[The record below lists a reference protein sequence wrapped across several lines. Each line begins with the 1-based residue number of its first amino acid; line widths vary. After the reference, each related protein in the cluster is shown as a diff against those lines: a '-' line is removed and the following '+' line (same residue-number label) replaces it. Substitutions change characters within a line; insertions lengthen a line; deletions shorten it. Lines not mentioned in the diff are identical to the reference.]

1 MHPERPVGT
10 AGSPRPRFGLRGRTP
25 LIPAILGLVL
35 LVVACG
41 QSPTPTPTLA
51 PAASAQ
57 PTPPSTPLP
66 TPTAVPTPTPNPLDA
81 DLLDHRFTVLVVGED
96 VSAARRARGYIGDN
110 TDAMMVVSVSPGQRR
125 VAMVS
130 LPRDTVNIPLPNGQ
144 LWTGKVNA
152 IANSYGIDVLR
163 QAIADLLHVKIKYYV
178 KVNMD
183 DFVNLVDA
191 VGGIS
196 VNVKT
201 YVYEPRWGLNMAP
214 GRVHLDG
221 ITALHFARARHYD
234 SDYARAAR
242 QQQVI
247 HALALKYTNRQT
259 HVNVVRLFRT
269 LASLE
274 TNLPLRELPTLVALA
289 RRAARS
295 DYVTQVLMPPQ
306 FALAWGDQGD
316 GRGWVMIPN
325 VEAMR
330 KQVRQMFGD

>member
-1 MHPERPVGT
+1 LTT
-10 AGSPRPRFGLRGRTP
+10 AL
-25 LIPAILGLVL
+25 AL
-35 LVVACG
+35 LAAACG
-41 QSPTPTPTLA
+41 QSPPPTPSALA
-51 PAASAQ
+51 TATIEPSAPPTAS
-57 PTPPSTPLP
+57 PTPF
-66 TPTAVPTPTPNPLDA
+66 ATPTPNPLDA

-110 TDAMMVVSVSPGQRR
+110 TDALMVVSVSSGQAG

-130 LPRDTVNIPLPNGQ
+130 MPRDTVNIPLPNGQ

-163 QAIADLLHVKIKYYV
+163 QALADLLHVRIPYYV

-201 YVYEPRWGLNMAP
+201 VVQEPRWHLYLTP
-214 GRVHLDG
+214 GRAHLDG
-221 ITALHFARARHYD
+221 ITALHYTRARHYD
-234 SDYARAAR
+234 NDYARAAR

-247 HALALKYTNRQT
+247 HALALKYTNHNTRI
-259 HVNVVRLFRT
+259 NLPRLFRT
-269 LASLE
+269 LASLQ
-274 TNLPLRELPTLVALA
+274 TNLPLAELPTLVALA
-289 RRAARS
+289 RRAART
-295 DYVTQVLMPPQ
+295 DFVAQVLMPPQ

-330 KQVRQMFGD
+330 KQVRHLFGP

>member
-1 MHPERPVGT
+1 MGT
-10 AGSPRPRFGLRGRTP
+10 ARSPRRLPGSGARTP
-25 LIPAILGLVL
+25 FFLAIGLALIVA
-35 LVVACG
+35 ACG
-41 QSPTPTPTLA
+41 QAPTPSPTAVASVTAQATASPTP
-51 PAASAQ
+51 SA
-57 PTPPSTPLP
+57 TPL
-66 TPTAVPTPTPNPLDA
+66 PTPTPNPLDA

-110 TDAMMVVSVSPGQRR
+110 TDAIMVVSVSPRQRG

-130 LPRDTVNIPLPNGQ
+130 MPRDTVNIPLPNGQ
-144 LWTGKVNA
+144 LWTGKVNG
-152 IANSYGIDVLR
+152 IANSYGVDVLR
-163 QAIADLLHVKIKYYV
+163 QAIADLLNIKIKYYV

-183 DFVNLVDA
+183 DFVDLVDA

-196 VNVKT
+196 INVKT
-201 YVYEPRWGLNMAP
+201 YVYEPRWGLNFAP

-221 ITALHFARARHYD
+221 ITALHFARARHFD

-247 HALALKYTNRQT
+247 HALALKYTNRKT
-259 HVNVVRLFRT
+259 HVHVLRLLRT
-269 LASLE
+269 LASLD
-274 TNLPLRELPTLVALA
+274 TNLPMTELPTLVDLA
-289 RRAARS
+289 RRAART

-325 VEAMR
+325 VDAMR
-330 KQVRQMFGD
+330 KRVRQMFGD

>member
-1 MHPERPVGT
+1 MHPERPAGT
-10 AGSPRPRFGLRGRTP
+10 PRSPRPPSGSRRRTP
-25 LIPAILGLVL
+25 LILAL
-35 LVVACG
+35 LVVALLAAACG
-41 QSPTPTPTLA
+41 QTPTPTPTLA
-51 PAASAQ
+51 PAATVQ

-66 TPTAVPTPTPNPLDA
+66 TPTALPTPNPLDA

-110 TDAMMVVSVSPGQRR
+110 TDAMMVVSVSPRQKQ

-130 LPRDTVNIPLPNGQ
+130 LPRDTVNIPLPTGQ

-163 QAIADLLHVKIKYYV
+163 QAIADLLHIKIKYYV

-201 YVYEPRWGLNMAP
+201 FVYEPRWGLNYAP

-247 HALALKYTNRQT
+247 HALALKYTNRKT
-259 HVNVVRLFRT
+259 HINVLRVFRT

-274 TNLPLRELPTLVALA
+274 TNLPMHELPTLIALA
-289 RRAARS
+289 RRAARTE
-295 DYVTQVLMPPQ
+295 YVTQVLMPPQ

-325 VEAMR
+325 VDAMR